1 MNRLLRFN
9 RLTRLAVFYRL
20 HFHGRPFCN
29 MYFLHL
35 VYRVGRL
42 QQPIVRS
49 FLAFPLILLLFC
61 PNKLRSFRFILFMS
75 RIQMHYVEQSRLA
88 AFVDVTAQTKKM
100 DIHEPLVLRG
110 KFFLFLIQPCLTH
123 PNGLGDIIPDTP
135 FFDICTCHMILI
147 LFRERVS
154 GHLQTR
160 SDTRRQAVLR
170 DRRIAFPVR

>member
-1 MNRLLRFN
+1 
-9 RLTRLAVFYRL
+9 
-20 HFHGRPFCN
+20 
-29 MYFLHL
+29 
-35 VYRVGRL
+35 
-42 QQPIVRS
+42 
-49 FLAFPLILLLFC
+49 
-61 PNKLRSFRFILFMS
+61 MS

-135 FFDICTCHMILI
+135 LFDIRRRHMILI

-170 DRRIAFPVR
+170 YRRIAFPVRQQEITVFILSFLEKNQRIDAEVVGEHRAAQGAKRLVVLIELAYRQIAFDEIIQRAVG